1 MIRIM
6 DVMTIGET
14 PAKQR
19 TNKERR
25 LFRIAATI
33 IVPLDTPLV
42 LVPIVE
48 GQAGGVV
55 QVGHRLGGGGGGRRR
70 RRRRRRGGCGVT
82 TSSPGA
88 ASAGG
93 GQPRVAALSFG
104 GELPAVVQ
112 QEATRDEND
121 GTREGERHGQSGG
134 WWRIVGRR
142 NQWASSSSSSS
153 SSPATLGQA

>member
-55 QVGHRLGGGGGGRRR
+55 QVRHRLGGGRRR
-70 RRRRRRGGCGVT
+70 RRRRRRGSCGVT

-88 ASAGG
+88 ASAG

-153 SSPATLGQA
+153 PATLGQA

>member
-55 QVGHRLGGGGGGRRR
+55 QVRHRLGGGRRR
-70 RRRRRRGGCGVT
+70 RRRRRRGSCGVT

-153 SSPATLGQA
+153 PATLGQA

>member
-25 LFRIAATI
+25 LFRIAAMIT
-33 IVPLDTPLV
+33 VPLDTPLV
-42 LVPIVE
+42 PVPVE

-55 QVGHRLGGGGGGRRR
+55 QVGPRLGGGGGGRRR
-70 RRRRRRGGCGVT
+70 RRRRGGCGVT
-82 TSSPGA
+82 GSPGA
-88 ASAGG
+88 TSAD

-112 QEATRDEND
+112 QEAARDEND
-121 GTREGERHGQSGG
+121 GTREGERHGQSSG
-134 WWRIVGRR
+134 WWCIVGRR
-142 NQWASSSSSSS
+142 NQWASSSS
-153 SSPATLGQA
+153 PATLGQA